1 MAEAGDGWVGPGSDY
16 RRPRGSGPRHLGPHL
31 GGGPRCLD
39 SPRGAEHSVPVG
51 SGELLIGSI
60 VTNAARAVPD
70 RPAVVLGDE
79 SLTFAA
85 LNARANAVA
94 AALTGLGLGVGD
106 RLVTWSTTA
115 IDLAPLF
122 AAAAKLG
129 VIFAPTNAGLS
140 VEEAQTVIEPVR
152 PALLVVDDDR
162 RTTGADLADRLGAR
176 IVSLSELRR
185 MAGATDPG
193 EPKVAPLRERD
204 PHVIFFTSGS
214 TGRPKGAILSHRV
227 NFLRSHPGAQ
237 LEPRGVM
244 VCPYP
249 LFHMGAWTII
259 LQQWQAREAVVLLAS
274 ADPATICTA
283 VVEYRATRL
292 NCVPAVWR
300 RVLDHL
306 GSAAGRGLDM
316 TSVRFAD
323 AGTSATPVELLTAIA
338 AAFPRAWVRV
348 FYGSTE
354 AGSVAALGHEDLRRK
369 PGSCGTPVPCT
380 ETRIEDDGELWVHG
394 PLLFDGYFEDDDA
407 TAAALVD
414 GWYRTGDLAECDP
427 EGFLAITGRAKDVI
441 RTGGETVAPLEVE
454 TVLAEHV
461 GVAEVAVVGLPDPEW
476 GELVCAVVVASDA
489 TAPPTL
495 DDLRAHCVGRL
506 APYKQ
511 PRRMALMA
519 SIPRTPSTQQVQRR
533 ALVEQLAPR
542 KPDRPVAIPD
552 PS

>member
-1 MAEAGDGWVGPGSDY
+1 M
-16 RRPRGSGPRHLGPHL
+16 
-31 GGGPRCLD
+31 
-39 SPRGAEHSVPVG
+39 
-51 SGELLIGSI
+51 IGSI

-70 RPAVVLGDE
+70 RRAVILGDE
-79 SLTFAA
+79 SLTFGA

-94 AALTGLGLGVGD
+94 AALTDLGLGVGD
-106 RLVTWSTTA
+106 RLATWSTTA

-122 AAAAKLG
+122 AGAAKLG
-129 VIFAPTNAGLS
+129 LIFAPTNAGLS
-140 VEEAQTVIEPVR
+140 FEEARTVIEPAR

-162 RTTGADLADRLGAR
+162 QATGAELADRLGAR
-176 IVSLSELRR
+176 ILSLSELRR
-185 MAGATDPG
+185 MAGVTDPG
-193 EPKVAPLRERD
+193 EPTVATLRERD

-227 NFLRSHPGAQ
+227 NFLRSHPGAL

-259 LQQWQAREAVVLLAS
+259 LQQWQAREAVVLMAS
-274 ADPATICTA
+274 ADPATICGA

-306 GSAAGRGLDM
+306 DSAAGRGLDM

-369 PGSCGTPVPCT
+369 PGSCGTPAPCT
-380 ETRIEDDGELWVHG
+380 EIRIEPDGELWVRG

-461 GVAEVAVVGLPDPEW
+461 GVAEVAIVGLPDPQW

-506 APYKQ
+506 APYKH

-533 ALVEQLAPR
+533 ALVEQLTPGE
-542 KPDRPVAIPD
+542 PERPVAIPD
-552 PS
+552 PSLRGTLAPGVAPGLYVWVPTMSLRLRTEAQHRPQR